1 MKQKPARVPE
11 SDPGLSWMGAFVIV
25 MMTSLTRLDL
35 RYHHRQSLFAS
46 PTYVPVAYI
55 MTDSNNQNQN
65 PDPDSNNSD
74 SESSHHITITIP
86 KNSKVK
92 IIITPNTSPPN
103 RGRGKSGA
111 EKCLT
116 HESKKINVENVEE
129 VNPGPFD
136 HHPSCPMDQD

>member
-1 MKQKPARVPE
+1 MQFKSFSAPAT
-11 SDPGLSWMGAFVIV
+11 LWKKAFNFSIIV
-25 MMTSLTRLDL
+25 KVFLPLPR
-35 RYHHRQSLFAS
+35 
-46 PTYVPVAYI
+46 TYLLHI

-65 PDPDSNNSD
+65 PSPDSNSSD